1 MLGRGR
7 HQRSRSKHRLEKR
20 QEDRQRRTIAMVDLR
35 TGLTHLLTPNAADAG
50 LVALCGRPVRFAVR
64 WHDGQGE
71 CRCID
76 LVLLGALQL
85 YLRAVFA
92 WSRAPRATRACKQ
105 ANAAAAIETTAPPRG
120 RNGAPS
126 GRVNGPQDGDH
137 GMDQG

>member
-1 MLGRGR
+1 
-7 HQRSRSKHRLEKR
+7 
-20 QEDRQRRTIAMVDLR
+20 
-35 TGLTHLLTPNAADAG
+35 
-50 LVALCGRPVRFAVR
+50 VRFAVR

-92 WSRAPRATRACKQ
+92 WSIVASRAPRATRACKQ

-120 RNGAPS
+120 RNGAHPAAS
-126 GRVNGPQDGDH
+126 MVPKMEITVWIRGRRHHRTWPLIR
-137 GMDQG
+137 